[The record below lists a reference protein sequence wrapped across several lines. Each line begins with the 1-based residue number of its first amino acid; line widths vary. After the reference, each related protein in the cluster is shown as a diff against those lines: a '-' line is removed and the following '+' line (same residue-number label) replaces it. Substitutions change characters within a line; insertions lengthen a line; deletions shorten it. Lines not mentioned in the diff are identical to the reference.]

1 MDPLARIVA
10 RKVTQVL
17 VDFVQSVVG
26 GRMIAKT
33 CRIAR
38 PGIAKASVECRRQD
52 HVGCAQVVALD
63 AACMRGFAT
72 AALVE

>member
-38 PGIAKASVECRRQD
+38 PGIAKASVEC
-52 HVGCAQVVALD
+52 
-63 AACMRGFAT
+63 
-72 AALVE
+72 

>member
-26 GRMIAKT
+26 GRMIAET
-33 CRIAR
+33 CCIAR
-38 PGIAKASVECRRQD
+38 PGIAKASVEC
-52 HVGCAQVVALD
+52 
-63 AACMRGFAT
+63 
-72 AALVE
+72 